1 MTAGTARPV
10 ELVRSHAL
18 SNAEREAVLNL
29 QISTEQLEFAGP
41 VGKSVA
47 ACEVAD
53 VAEVAG
59 LAIRVAPEIVGWV
72 ALKRGASAPGWVE
85 SGAVAVSGLRI
96 DSRHQGRGIGPAALA
111 EMGSWVRRHW
121 PESSRLVLRV
131 DDGNGAGIRA
141 YEKAG
146 WVEIGERLVGR
157 VGLERTMTL
166 VL

>member
-111 EMGSWVRRHW
+111 EMGSWVGATGRNRRAW
-121 PESSRLVLRV
+121 YCASTMAMARASAPTRRPAGSRSGSGSL
-131 DDGNGAGIRA
+131 AGSASNAR
-141 YEKAG
+141 
-146 WVEIGERLVGR
+146 
-157 VGLERTMTL
+157 
-166 VL
+166 